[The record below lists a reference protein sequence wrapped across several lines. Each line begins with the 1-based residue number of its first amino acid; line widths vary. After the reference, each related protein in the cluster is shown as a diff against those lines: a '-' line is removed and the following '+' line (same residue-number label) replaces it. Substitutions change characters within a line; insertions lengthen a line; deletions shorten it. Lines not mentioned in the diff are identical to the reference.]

1 MKHEITT
8 KYSAVHIFYEGGSS
22 TLDEY
27 SIPWFSKL
35 DESEV
40 KTFCSSARSNGKAE
54 LEDKYSNNLSLVYN
68 DDSTYTLK
76 LRD

>member
-8 KYSAVHIFYEGGSS
+8 KYSAVHVFYEGGSV

-27 SIPWFSKL
+27 SVPWFQKL
-35 DESEV
+35 DEGEV
-40 KTFCSSARSNGKAE
+40 KTFCNSARSNSKAD
-54 LEDKYSNNLSLVYN
+54 LEDNYSNNLKLVYDGN
-68 DDSTYTLK
+68 DTFTLK

>member
-8 KYSAVHIFYEGGSS
+8 KYSAVHVFYEGGSS

-27 SIPWFSKL
+27 SVPWFQKL
-35 DESEV
+35 QSSEV
-40 KTFCSSARSNGKAE
+40 KTFCDSAYSNGKAD
-54 LEDKYSNNLSLVYN
+54 LEDNYSNNLSLVYN
-68 DDSTYTLK
+68 GDSTYTLK